1 MKKLHKMMK
10 AFAVCVALALVFCMI
25 PVGSVY
31 ATEAGTGNESGNVEN
46 GGTPGKDDQVNN
58 EDSKKTVQVTIFEV
72 FNTYCS
78 DM

>member
-1 MKKLHKMMK
+1 MNEKVTQMMK

-31 ATEAGTGNESGNVEN
+31 ATEAGTGNESGNGEN

-58 EDSKKTVQVTIFEV
+58 EDSKRQFKLQLIIPILI
-72 FNTYCS
+72 
-78 DM
+78 

>member
-31 ATEAGTGNESGNVEN
+31 ATEAGTGNESGNGEN
-46 GGTPGKDDQVNN
+46 GGTPSIGPV
-58 EDSKKTVQVTIFEV
+58 TVTIDNSAQQFDIIL
-72 FNTYCS
+72 CK
-78 DM
+78 D